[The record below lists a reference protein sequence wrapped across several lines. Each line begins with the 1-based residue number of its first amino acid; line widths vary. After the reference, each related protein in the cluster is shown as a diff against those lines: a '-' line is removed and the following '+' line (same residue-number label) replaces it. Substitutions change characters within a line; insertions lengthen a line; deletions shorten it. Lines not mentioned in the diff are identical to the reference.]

1 MRIRKVMYNPRSIEG
16 QYDWLDET
24 GVKIYT
30 ISTTN
35 SAVDQ
40 TKYFQRLKK
49 VKSDRDIDWLN
60 TPAFVIFHDGASC
73 DYLVLVW
80 WQNDN
85 ELFTSVSMKAEG
97 EWKEDPAKYSF
108 CLYDLEIMWTERNI
122 YIKTIDCDLPSLQ
135 KYQVSR

>member
-1 MRIRKVMYNPRSIEG
+1 MYNPRIIEG
-16 QYDWLDET
+16 QSNWLDET

-35 SAVDQ
+35 IPVEQS
-40 TKYFQRLKK
+40 KYFLRLKK
-49 VKSDRDIDWLN
+49 VKSERNIDWSN
-60 TPAFVIFHDGASC
+60 TPSFVIFHDGASC

-85 ELFTSVSMKAEG
+85 ELFTSVSVKTEG
-97 EWKEDPAKYSF
+97 EWVENPTKYSF
-108 CLYDLEIMWTERNI
+108 CLYDLEVMWTERNI
-122 YIKTIDCDLPSLQ
+122 YIQTIDCDLPSLQ